1 MTILTWQHPALGC
14 CRHTPREKAAR
25 RCAPVEWSVATDET
39 IGSKQRWSKKQK
51 QDWEQTGAKTKS
63 RLGAAGAGLSTRCHD
78 KESNSHKT
86 WKDMKCEHLTT
97 TQEWAKLK
105 RKRGATQEIFWF
117 PNPLAV
123 QSQMGTLSTQEQLL
137 KKEEMSTE
145 CSNWEADSCKM
156 REEYPTDSRLICLVT
171 CGARCVRWG
180 GIRANF
186 SCLIWLESFQL
197 WRRGLLNFEALK
209 HLFLWIFAFGC
220 VLI

>member
-1 MTILTWQHPALGC
+1 MGSRSACWSITRRAASGLRWGHSEHPAPGFCRRKTNTGQIPTKIQIQDKYTTLGSPGSTNMQ
-14 CRHTPREKAAR
+14 RYDDPHLTTSGWWMLPKHTAGKSRR

-123 QSQMGTLSTQEQLL
+123 QSQMGTLSTQEQAQ
-137 KKEEMSTE
+137 ERGNV
-145 CSNWEADSCKM
+145 NWM
-156 REEYPTDSRLICLVT
+156 
-171 CGARCVRWG
+171 
-180 GIRANF
+180 
-186 SCLIWLESFQL
+186 Q
-197 WRRGLLNFEALK
+197 
-209 HLFLWIFAFGC
+209 
-220 VLI
+220 

>member
-1 MTILTWQHPALGC
+1 MGSRSACWSITRRAASGLRWGHSEHPAPGFCRRKTNTGQIPTKIQIHDKYTTLGSPGSTNMQ
-14 CRHTPREKAAR
+14 RYDDPHLTTSGSWMLPTHTAGKSRR

-123 QSQMGTLSTQEQLL
+123 QSQMGTLSTQEQAQ
-137 KKEEMSTE
+137 ERGNV
-145 CSNWEADSCKM
+145 NWM
-156 REEYPTDSRLICLVT
+156 
-171 CGARCVRWG
+171 
-180 GIRANF
+180 
-186 SCLIWLESFQL
+186 Q
-197 WRRGLLNFEALK
+197 
-209 HLFLWIFAFGC
+209 
-220 VLI
+220 